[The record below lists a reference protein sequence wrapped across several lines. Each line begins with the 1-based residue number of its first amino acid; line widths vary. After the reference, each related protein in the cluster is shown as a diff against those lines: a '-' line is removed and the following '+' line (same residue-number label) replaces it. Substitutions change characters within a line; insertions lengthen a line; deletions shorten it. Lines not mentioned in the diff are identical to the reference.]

1 MSIKRK
7 GVTKGEIV
15 SNIKGL
21 IETQD
26 KIVQWLKAINEK
38 LNLVDNVL
46 GAYVAYKGDS
56 DEFTKYIE
64 EKTEKEKAKPKKNKS
79 RAKVSK
85 DKK

>member
-15 SNIKGL
+15 SNLKEL
-21 IETQD
+21 IETQG

-46 GAYVAYKGDS
+46 GAYVNYKGDE
-56 DEFTKYIE
+56 DDFKIFIE
-64 EKTEKEKAKPKKNKS
+64 KKNKEIEEEAAS
-79 RAKVSK
+79 KQDSDKVP
-85 DKK
+85 KKKK

>member
-15 SNIKGL
+15 SNLKEL
-21 IETQD
+21 IETQG

-46 GAYVAYKGDS
+46 GAYVNYKGDE
-56 DEFTKYIE
+56 DDFKIFIE
-64 EKTEKEKAKPKKNKS
+64 KKNKEIEKEAAS
-79 RAKVSK
+79 KQDSGKVP
-85 DKK
+85 KKKK